1 VAGATGRGAD
11 VAGATGRGADVAA
24 VSDVRCTGSWSR
36 CLRLAAGTAPTKPCV
51 CMPGWCGVWCL
62 LHARPSVSCCR
73 FHVVSYMLAHACGRH
88 STLQAVR
95 HGCAAHS
102 PLQPER
108 PSGCMPVLMRSRRSC
123 QCAHAR
129 GMRTLQLDPEGQLTR
144 KPKQASLPTQRI
156 TQSSLQATVVDWH
169 EESPVQ

>member
-1 VAGATGRGAD
+1 MEPLPETCGRHS
-11 VAGATGRGADVAA
+11 TYKA
-24 VSDVRCTGSWSR
+24 V
-36 CLRLAAGTAPTKPCV
+36 RLYARV
-51 CMPGWCGVWCL
+51 VWCMVSA
-62 LHARPSVSCCR
+62 ARTSVGFMLSVSCCQ
-73 FHVVSYMLAHACGRH
+73 LHACGRH

-144 KPKQASLPTQRI
+144 KPTQALLPTQRI
-156 TQSSLQATVVDWH
+156 TQSSLQATVVAWH